1 MEARGTAQAASE
13 ETKPENAPSDLSLPG
28 GTGGFATWGLLKL
41 AWLPCAW
48 QTPMHP
54 AKPYSGINSSVKM
67 ELTSPRILGKLVT
80 ACI

>member
-41 AWLPCAW
+41 AWLPCRHVSA
-48 QTPMHP
+48 Q
-54 AKPYSGINSSVKM
+54 
-67 ELTSPRILGKLVT
+67 
-80 ACI
+80 